1 MKHFDGVL
9 SWVGVLIILGAY
21 ILNVFGVIWTQ
32 SIAYLLANVVGS
44 VFILGHAFH
53 RRDYQPA
60 ILNIIWA
67 VVALINLVIILR

>member
-1 MKHFDGVL
+1 MKHFDGFL

-21 ILNVFGVIWTQ
+21 ILNVFGLVETKSVI
-32 SIAYLLANVVGS
+32 YLLANVVGS
-44 VFILGHAFH
+44 IFILGHAFH

-67 VVALINLVIILR
+67 VVALINLVILL

>member
-9 SWVGVLIILGAY
+9 SWIGVLIILGAY
-21 ILNVFGVIWTQ
+21 ILNVFGLVETKSVI
-32 SIAYLLANVVGS
+32 YLLANVVGS

-67 VVALINLVIILR
+67 AVALINLVILL